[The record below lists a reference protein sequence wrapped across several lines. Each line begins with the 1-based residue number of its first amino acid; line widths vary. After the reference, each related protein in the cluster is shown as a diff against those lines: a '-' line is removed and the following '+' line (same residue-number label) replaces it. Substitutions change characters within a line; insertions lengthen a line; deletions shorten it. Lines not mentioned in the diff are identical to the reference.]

1 MERGTVESRSVLVSG
16 MNPSDSEKRWC
27 QKVYEYL
34 KRENSPEGALLGRL
48 PQIIDSGSLKITGK
62 VKTILRKDDRIYVPE
77 GMQAGIERVYLKSLY
92 LKSHIDAKKTAKI
105 QNVNTVSPI
114 DSRVSS
120 GGVPSTIKQSPV
132 LPASGGPSVQSTRPS
147 DITLVSTMKSNVATY
162 ESLIVSHATSNSD
175 DDLKSNDIVYDDDD
189 DDDNDDDDIDEDDD
203 DDDDDVEE
211 DDHDDDNV
219 NNGTIPDNINVTDS
233 RLRRVLT
240 LIEAIGESENDTGIN
255 NITEGFSSPTEAHG
269 GNGLDAVHITNS
281 HRKNTNKK
289 EDVAAYPAEDQFGA
303 LNTFAESTKDEPHS
317 VKTST
322 AATSVKTSTAASSLK
337 TSTGAFSLKT
347 STGASS
353 LKTSTA
359 ATLPSTTST
368 LPPILGT
375 FTDIFLGLSHDTGL
389 SHLSGHLLDS
399 SCSISTRASCA
410 EAFVESTLLGLLD
423 GGGSSSNFDAD
434 LLGIGSD
441 SFHTTAKVSGEV
453 NFPPP
458 RPTAVYLNTHE
469 PFCFVTV
476 GVQGGGKSHT
486 LGCVL
491 ESCLVPVPEEGIC
504 KLSSPMSAL
513 VLHFDPSPTSVC
525 EVTGLIKPSDKL
537 LGGSNNISRNLPRE
551 KMIVLVSPSFYKQR
565 KAFYGDYCEVRP
577 LLFSWSTLTADH
589 LRCIMQLTDSDNQLY
604 VATLLNILQGFQR
617 EAVLPKFED
626 FITIVKEAC
635 NIKGQEGAL
644 SQRLSLL
651 SSIVRES
658 KINKEF
664 ENVQTDLEGVC
675 LPGNLVVVDLT
686 DPLLAAVQA
695 NGIFQVLVEQF
706 RSLPLRGCGKVLAL
720 DEAHK
725 FMDGQ
730 KEDGLSHAIVNCA
743 RLIRHDG
750 LRLLVSTQS
759 PKALAPE
766 LLELVSVCAMHRF
779 HSRDWW
785 SYLEKKLYLPA
796 EKFATVSKLQPG
808 QSLVF
813 ASRASLTN
821 GSSVETDVFTLRVR
835 QRVTADRGATR
846 KHRAV

>member
-1 MERGTVESRSVLVSG
+1 
-16 MNPSDSEKRWC
+16 MNRSDSEKRWC

-34 KRENSPEGALLGRL
+34 NKDPKRSREEGIVVGGELLQTVGR
-48 PQIIDSGSLKITGK
+48 GSLPKTSRVIATLLQDNRFSITKGK
-62 VKTILRKDDRIYVPE
+62 LV
-77 GMQAGIERVYLKSLY
+77 GAERVYLKSLY
-92 LKSHIDAKKTAKI
+92 NIDAKKTANNT
-105 QNVNTVSPI
+105 NVFTVSPI
-114 DSRVSS
+114 DSRVAATIKQSSVLPAS
-120 GGVPSTIKQSPV
+120 GGPSTMKQSPV
-132 LPASGGPSVQSTRPS
+132 LPASGVPSVQNTRPS

-162 ESLIVSHATSNSD
+162 ESLIDNHATINSD
-175 DDLKSNDIVYDDDD
+175 GDLKNNNIVYDDEDDD
-189 DDDNDDDDIDEDDD
+189 DDDNDDADDDIEDDIDGDI
-203 DDDDDVEE
+203 EE
-211 DDHDDDNV
+211 EDHDDDNV
-219 NNGTIPDNINVTDS
+219 NKGTIPDNNNVTDS

-269 GNGLDAVHITNS
+269 GNGLDAVHIIKN

-289 EDVAAYPAEDQFGA
+289 EDVAAYTAEDQFGA
-303 LNTFAESTKDEPHS
+303 FTTFADSTKDEPRS
-317 VKTST
+317 VKTSTTAASSLKTSSAATSLKTST
-322 AATSVKTSTAASSLK
+322 AATSVKTSS
-337 TSTGAFSLKT
+337 G
-347 STGASS
+347 
-353 LKTSTA
+353 

-368 LPPILGT
+368 FPPILGT
-375 FTDIFLGLSHDTGL
+375 FTDIFLGLSQDTGL
-389 SHLSGHLLDS
+389 SRVSGHLLDS

-537 LGGSNNISRNLPRE
+537 LGGSNNLSRNLPRE

-589 LRCIMQLTDSDNQLY
+589 LRCIMQLTDADNQLY

-617 EAVLPKFED
+617 EAVIPKFED
-626 FITIVKEAC
+626 FLTIVKEAC

-730 KEDGLSHAIVNCA
+730 KEDGLSHAIVTCA

-808 QSLVF
+808 QALVF